1 MFHSSG
7 NCRSLTRLEDLCF
20 FYSQSIQCGVPNH
33 NPLYYLYTGIGPDR
47 LEESFVVLQQASSSI
62 GGYGGQNQQRHGRF
76 SFDSQ
81 ISTLAKVF
89 EIASE
94 ETDFDQPLCIDCV
107 ADVKKELKQQIKD
120 LEEDVAA
127 FAALEAKLLADAET
141 GGKAA
146 PLDERQFS
154 RKLKRAKE
162 EVAEEETKLKKAE
175 EELVKAEKRQAAADA
190 TAAQL
195 SKIEVKYW
203 HSFNAVMLFLH
214 AAADYKD
221 SLQQRVDAAE
231 QEIQTLRRTNVLA
244 SVFHISFDGPYGT
257 ISGARLGST
266 PDNPVEWWEINAAWG
281 QAVLLL
287 DTLARAVGGGFKF
300 TKGKLEPRGSF
311 SRVHDSRGPAELFGP
326 ASKIVCLSF
335 DRAQVAFLAC
345 LKEFEV
351 ALAQRGATNFKTGGP
366 FSLSF
371 PIDGDRVAGYS
382 IRYGLSRDKAW
393 TKALKYM
400 LLDLKFCTRAALEVL
415 NLRRHH
421 PIGGGSGGGS
431 SGGVGGP
438 LPREG
443 PGAVLR

>member
-1 MFHSSG
+1 MFVLAG
-7 NCRSLTRLEDLCF
+7 
-20 FYSQSIQCGVPNH
+20 G
-33 NPLYYLYTGIGPDR
+33 GADR
-47 LEESFVVLQQASSSI
+47 LEESFVLLQQASTFSSSSL
-62 GGYGGQNQQRHGRF
+62 GGFGGGGSGQNLNQQQQQRRF
-76 SFDSQ
+76 SFDAQ
-81 ISTLAKVF
+81 ISTLARVF
-89 EIASE
+89 DVASE

-107 ADVKKELKQQIKD
+107 ADVQKELLLQIKD
-120 LEEDVAA
+120 LEEDVGA
-127 FAALEAKLLADAET
+127 FAALEAKLLAQAEA
-141 GGKAA
+141 GGHAA
-146 PLDERQFS
+146 PLDERQFA
-154 RKLKRAKE
+154 RQLKRAQE
-162 EVAEEETKLKKAE
+162 EVAEEELKLQKAE
-175 EELVKAEKRQAAADA
+175 EELEKAKKRQAAADA
-190 TAAQL
+190 IAAQL
-195 SKIEVKYW
+195 SQIELKYW

-214 AAADYKD
+214 SAADYRD
-221 SLQQRVDAAE
+221 SLQQRVDSAE
-231 QEIQTLRRTNVLA
+231 QALMTLRRTNVLA

-266 PDNPVEWWEINAAWG
+266 PDNPVEWWEINAAYG

-287 DTLARAVGGGFKF
+287 DTLARAVGDGFKF

-326 ASKIVCLSF
+326 ASKIVCLSY

-345 LKEFEV
+345 LKEFEM

-400 LLDLKFCTRAALEVL
+400 LLDLKFCTRATLEVL
-415 NLRRHH
+415 NLRRHGINV
-421 PIGGGSGGGS
+421 PRGSGGG
-431 SGGVGGP
+431 GAMAA

-443 PGAVLR
+443 PGAVFRQ

>member
-1 MFHSSG
+1 
-7 NCRSLTRLEDLCF
+7 
-20 FYSQSIQCGVPNH
+20 
-33 NPLYYLYTGIGPDR
+33 
-47 LEESFVVLQQASSSI
+47 
-62 GGYGGQNQQRHGRF
+62 
-76 SFDSQ
+76 
-81 ISTLAKVF
+81 
-89 EIASE
+89 
-94 ETDFDQPLCIDCV
+94 
-107 ADVKKELKQQIKD
+107 
-120 LEEDVAA
+120 
-127 FAALEAKLLADAET
+127 LADAET
-141 GGKAA
+141 GGQAA
-146 PLDERQFS
+146 PLDERQFA
-154 RKLKRAKE
+154 RQVKRAQE
-162 EVAEEETKLKKAE
+162 EVAEEGSKLKKAE
-175 EELVKAEKRQAAADA
+175 EELERAEKRQAAADA
-190 TAAQL
+190 TAAKL

-231 QEIQTLRRTNVLA
+231 QAIATLRRTNVLA

-300 TKGKLEPRGSF
+300 QKGKLEPRGSYP
-311 SRVHDSRGPAELFGP
+311 RVHDARGPAELFGP
-326 ASKIVCLSF
+326 ASKIVCLSY

-400 LLDLKFCTRAALEVL
+400 LLDLKFCTRATLEVL
-415 NLRRHH
+415 NLRRH
-421 PIGGGSGGGS
+421 GGGSGDGASG
-431 SGGVGGP
+431 SGGVGP
-438 LPREG
+438 LAALPREG
-443 PGAVLR
+443 PGAVPR

>member
-1 MFHSSG
+1 M
-7 NCRSLTRLEDLCF
+7 L
-20 FYSQSIQCGVPNH
+20 
-33 NPLYYLYTGIGPDR
+33 
-47 LEESFVVLQQASSSI
+47 LQQASTSSSSL
-62 GGYGGQNQQRHGRF
+62 GGFGSGGGQNQNPQQQQRRF
-76 SFDSQ
+76 SFDAQ
-81 ISTLAKVF
+81 ISTLARVF
-89 EIASE
+89 DVASE

-107 ADVKKELKQQIKD
+107 ADVKKELLLQIKD
-120 LEEDVAA
+120 LEEDVSA
-127 FAALEAKLLADAET
+127 FDALEAKLLAQAET
-141 GGKAA
+141 GGQAA
-146 PLDERQFS
+146 PLEERQFA
-154 RKLKRAKE
+154 RQLKRAQE
-162 EVAEEETKLKKAE
+162 EVAEEEGKLRKAK
-175 EELVKAEKRQAAADA
+175 EELEKAEKRQAAADA
-190 TAAQL
+190 VAAQL
-195 SKIEVKYW
+195 SQIELKYW

-221 SLQQRVDAAE
+221 SLQQRVDSAE
-231 QEIQTLRRTNVLA
+231 QALTSLRRTNVLA

-266 PDNPVEWWEINAAWG
+266 PDNPVEWWEINAAYG

-287 DTLARAVGGGFKF
+287 DTLSRAVGEGFKF
-300 TKGKLEPRGSF
+300 TRGKLEPRGSF

-400 LLDLKFCTRAALEVL
+400 LLDLKFCTRATLEVL
-415 NLRRHH
+415 NLRRHG
-421 PIGGGSGGGS
+421 IGGASGSGGG
-431 SGGVGGP
+431 GAMAA

-443 PGAVLR
+443 PGAVLRK

>member
-1 MFHSSG
+1 V
-7 NCRSLTRLEDLCF
+7 L
-20 FYSQSIQCGVPNH
+20 
-33 NPLYYLYTGIGPDR
+33 
-47 LEESFVVLQQASSSI
+47 LQQASTSSSSL
-62 GGYGGQNQQRHGRF
+62 GGFGSGGGQNQNPQQQQRRF
-76 SFDSQ
+76 SFDAQ
-81 ISTLAKVF
+81 ISTLARVF
-89 EIASE
+89 DVASE

-107 ADVKKELKQQIKD
+107 ADVKKELLLQIKD
-120 LEEDVAA
+120 LEEDVSA
-127 FAALEAKLLADAET
+127 FDALEAKLLAQAET
-141 GGKAA
+141 GGQAA
-146 PLDERQFS
+146 PLEERQFA
-154 RKLKRAKE
+154 RQLKRAQE
-162 EVAEEETKLKKAE
+162 EVAEEEGKLRKAK
-175 EELVKAEKRQAAADA
+175 EELEKAEKRQAAADA
-190 TAAQL
+190 VAAQL
-195 SKIEVKYW
+195 SQIELKYW

-221 SLQQRVDAAE
+221 SLQQRVDSAE
-231 QEIQTLRRTNVLA
+231 QALTSLRRTNVLA

-266 PDNPVEWWEINAAWG
+266 PDNPVEWWEINAAYG

-287 DTLARAVGGGFKF
+287 DTLSRAVGEGFKF
-300 TKGKLEPRGSF
+300 TRGKLEPRGSF

-400 LLDLKFCTRAALEVL
+400 LLDLKFCTRATLEVL
-415 NLRRHH
+415 NLRRHG
-421 PIGGGSGGGS
+421 IGGASGSGGG
-431 SGGVGGP
+431 GAMAA

-443 PGAVLR
+443 PGAVLRK